1 MSAPQVHLIE
11 ANPDEPVKAVAAKV
25 AKLFRDSGLA
35 ARIGKNDLTAIKMHF
50 GERKNTT
57 HIPPALVKPVVG
69 VIKKRGGA
77 PFLTDTC
84 VLYKSPRNNAVTHLV
99 LAQEQGFTL
108 GKVGAPV
115 VIADG
120 LIGNAETEVEI
131 PGKIFPS
138 VAIANLALDSNA
150 IVVLTHVTGH
160 IGAGLGGAIKNLG
173 MGFASRKGKLRQHSV
188 TKPSIISK
196 ACTACLEC
204 VDHCPTGAIR
214 TEGDKGFI
222 DEEMC
227 IGCGECV
234 TACRFDAVKF
244 DWNRKDYE
252 LQELMAEH
260 ALGAVIKKKGKVVYM
275 NYLMAITKDCDC
287 FNKEQTP
294 CMADIGI
301 IASDDPVAIDA
312 ASLDLIESAAGRSL
326 TDMAYP
332 EIDPRAQIRHGE
344 TIGLG
349 QSDYELVRL

>member
-1 MSAPQVHLIE
+1 MTTPQVHFVAVDPE
-11 ANPDEPVKAVAAKV
+11 EPAKTVAPKV
-25 AKLFRDSGLA
+25 ARLFRDSGLA
-35 ARIGKNDLTAIKMHF
+35 KYIGKNDLTAIKMHF

-57 HIPPALVKPVVG
+57 HIAPALVRPVVE
-69 VIKKRGGA
+69 VIKKRGA
-77 PFLTDTC
+77 KPFLTDTC
-84 VLYKSPRNNAVTHLV
+84 VLYKSPRDNAVGHLA

-115 VIADG
+115 MIADG
-120 LIGNAETEVEI
+120 LVGNAEREVEI
-131 PGKIFPS
+131 PGKIFQS
-138 VAIANLALDSNA
+138 VSIANVAFDSNA

-188 TKPSIISK
+188 SKPSIVTK
-196 ACTACLEC
+196 ACTGCWEC
-204 VDHCPTGAIR
+204 ADHCPTKAIGQDGE
-214 TEGDKGFI
+214 TASI
-222 DEEMC
+222 DNEVC

-234 TACRFDAVKF
+234 TACRFDAIKF
-244 DWNRKDYE
+244 DWNRSDYE

-260 ALGAVIKKKGKVVYM
+260 ALGAVIKKKRKVVYL

-312 ASLDLIESAAGRSL
+312 ASLDLIEEAAGRSL
-326 TDMAYP
+326 SDMAYP
-332 EIDPRAQIRHGE
+332 EIDPKAQLRHGE

-349 QSDYELVRL
+349 RCDYELVRL